1 MTLKGKVII
10 ITGASSGIGKATA
23 ELLAGEGA
31 KLILAARR
39 KDRLDE
45 IKDSLPEACISTI
58 KADVTNFEDVQ
69 SVVDF
74 ANDKFGRID
83 VMFNNAGVMP
93 VNPLIKAQRQEWQ
106 QILDVNVM
114 GVLNGIAAVLPTMV
128 KQKSGHII
136 ATDSVAGHVVVPNL
150 AVYNGSKFAVR
161 AIMEGLRQ
169 EQRENGIK
177 TSIVSPGAVHT
188 ELFNSI
194 NDPKNREA
202 EIETEKAIGLDPKQI
217 ARAVAYAID
226 TPADTDV
233 NEIIIRPM
241 GQSVQKGILQ

>member
-1 MTLKGKVII
+1 MTLKGKVVI

-23 ELLAGEGA
+23 ELLAKAGA
-31 KLILAARR
+31 KLVLIARR
-39 KDRLDE
+39 KERLEE
-45 IKDSLPEACISTI
+45 IKDGLPESCICTYQ
-58 KADVTNFEDVQ
+58 ADVTDFEEVQ
-69 SVVDF
+69 AAVDF
-74 ANDKFGRID
+74 AVDRFGHVD
-83 VMFNNAGVMP
+83 VMDNNAGIMP
-93 VNPLIKAQRQEWQ
+93 VNPLIKGQRQEWQ
-106 QILDVNVM
+106 KILDVNVM

-128 KQKSGHII
+128 RQGHGHII

-194 NDPKNREA
+194 NDPQNKKD
-202 EIETEKAIGLDPKQI
+202 EIETEEKIGLAPQQIAKAI
-217 ARAVAYAID
+217 AFAID
-226 TPADTDV
+226 TPDDTDV

-241 GQSVQKGILQ
+241 GQAV

>member
-1 MTLKGKVII
+1 MSLKDKVVI
-10 ITGASSGIGKATA
+10 ITGASSGIGKATT
-23 ELLAGEGA
+23 ELLAKQGA
-31 KLILAARR
+31 KIVIAARR

-45 IKDSLPEACISTI
+45 IKDSMPDECISTI
-58 KADVTNFEDVQ
+58 RADVTNFEDVQ
-69 SVVDF
+69 AIVDYTV
-74 ANDKFGRID
+74 DKFGRVD
-83 VMFNNAGVMP
+83 VMYNNAGIMP
-93 VNPLIKAQRQEWQ
+93 VNPLIKGQRQEWQ
-106 QILDVNVM
+106 NILDVNIM

-128 KQKSGHII
+128 KQKHGHIL

-169 EQRENGIK
+169 EQRVNGIK

-194 NDPKNREA
+194 NDPQNRKA
-202 EIETEKAIGLDPKQI
+202 EIETEESIGLDPKQI
-217 ARAVAYAID
+217 AKAIAFAID
-226 TPADTDV
+226 TPDNTDV

-241 GQSVQKGILQ
+241 GQAV

>member
-1 MTLKGKVII
+1 MTLKGKVVI

-23 ELLAGEGA
+23 ELLAKAGA
-31 KLILAARR
+31 KLVLIARR
-39 KDRLDE
+39 KERLEE
-45 IKDSLPEACISTI
+45 IKDGLPESCICTYQ
-58 KADVTNFEDVQ
+58 ADVTDFEELQ
-69 SVVDF
+69 AAVDF
-74 ANDKFGRID
+74 AVDRFGHVD
-83 VMFNNAGVMP
+83 VMDNNAGIMP
-93 VNPLIKAQRQEWQ
+93 VNPLIKGQRQEWQ
-106 QILDVNVM
+106 KILDVNVM

-128 KQKSGHII
+128 RQGHGHII

-194 NDPKNREA
+194 NDPQNRKN
-202 EIETEKAIGLDPKQI
+202 EIETEEEIGLAPQQIAKAI
-217 ARAVAYAID
+217 AFAID
-226 TPADTDV
+226 TPDDTDV
-233 NEIIIRPM
+233 NEIIVRPM
-241 GQSVQKGILQ
+241 GQAV

>member
-1 MTLKGKVII
+1 MSLKDKVII
-10 ITGASSGIGKATA
+10 ITGASSGIGA
-23 ELLAGEGA
+23 ETTKYLAGKGA
-31 KLILAARR
+31 KLIIAARR

-45 IKDSLPEACISTI
+45 LKDSLPEACIRTI
-58 KADVTNFEDVQ
+58 KADVTNFEEVQ
-69 SVVDF
+69 AVVDY
-74 ANDKFGRID
+74 AIDKYGRID
-83 VMFNNAGVMP
+83 VMYNNAGVMP
-93 VNPLIKAQRQEWQ
+93 VNSLIKGQRQEWQ
-106 QILDVNVM
+106 RILDINIM
-114 GVLNGIAAVLPTMV
+114 GILNGIAAILPVMV
-128 KQKSGHII
+128 KQKSGYII

-194 NDPKNREA
+194 NDPANRQA
-202 EIETEKAIGLDPKQI
+202 EIENEKSIGLDPKQI
-217 ARAVAYAID
+217 ARAVAFAID
-226 TPADTDV
+226 TPEDTDV

-241 GQSVQKGILQ
+241 GQAV

>member
-1 MTLKGKVII
+1 MALKGKVII

-23 ELLAGEGA
+23 ELLAKAGA
-31 KLILAARR
+31 KLVLIARR

-45 IKDSLPEACISTI
+45 IKDSLPEGCISTYQ
-58 KADVTNFEDVQ
+58 ADVTNFEELQ
-69 SVVDF
+69 AAVDF
-74 ANDKFGRID
+74 TVDKFGRVD
-83 VMFNNAGVMP
+83 VMYNNAGIMP
-93 VNPLIKAQRQEWQ
+93 VNPLIKGQRQEWQ
-106 QILDVNVM
+106 KILDVNVM

-128 KQKSGHII
+128 KQGRGHII

-188 ELFNSI
+188 ELFKSI
-194 NDPKNREA
+194 NDPQNRKA
-202 EIETEKAIGLDPKQI
+202 EIETEEKIGLDPQQI
-217 ARAVAYAID
+217 AKAVAYAID
-226 TPADTDV
+226 TPDDTDV
-233 NEIIIRPM
+233 NEIIVRPM
-241 GQSVQKGILQ
+241 GQAV

>member
-202 EIETEKAIGLDPKQI
+202 EIETEKSIGLDPKQI

-241 GQSVQKGILQ
+241 GQSV

>member
-31 KLILAARR
+31 KLVLAARR

-241 GQSVQKGILQ
+241 GQSV

>member
-1 MTLKGKVII
+1 MTLKDKVII
-10 ITGASSGIGKATA
+10 ITGASSGIGNATA
-23 ELLAGEGA
+23 ELLADKGS
-31 KLILAARR
+31 KLILVARR

-45 IKDSLPEACISTI
+45 IKNSLPEACISTI
-58 KADVTNFEDVQ
+58 KADVTNFEEMQ
-69 SVVDF
+69 AVVDF
-74 ANDKFGRID
+74 ANDKFGHID
-83 VMFNNAGVMP
+83 VMYNNAGVMP

-169 EQRENGIK
+169 EQRVNGIK

-202 EIETEKAIGLDPKQI
+202 EIETEKQIGLDPKQI

-233 NEIIIRPM
+233 NEIIVRPM
-241 GQSVQKGILQ
+241 GQAV

>member
-241 GQSVQKGILQ
+241 GQSV

>member
-31 KLILAARR
+31 KLVLAARR

-202 EIETEKAIGLDPKQI
+202 EIETEKSIGLDPKQI

-241 GQSVQKGILQ
+241 GQSV